1 VRTAQPNYRFA
12 LAQHGNAANAPNAAS
27 ADTMQYAIERL
38 NLPQAHRLATGERV
52 LIAVIDSGV
61 DTAHPEI
68 AGQVA
73 GSFDALGS
81 PAPPHE
87 HGTAMASAIIAH
99 AALKGGAPAAR
110 ILAIRAFGA
119 TGSSAE
125 ATTLSLLRAID
136 WAVARGAQVINLSF
150 TGPTD
155 PEVARGLATAAK
167 KGIVLVAAAGNAGPK
182 AAPLFPASDANV
194 IAVTATDA
202 EDKLFT
208 LANRGKHIAVA
219 APGVDILA
227 AAPGGRYQFSSGTSI
242 AAAHVSAIAA
252 LLLELRPDL
261 TPAAVR
267 KILAATATD
276 LGPKGRDDRF
286 GAGLANAQRAVQS
299 LNDGVAQGKPASVSA
314 AAR

>member
-1 VRTAQPNYRFA
+1 
-12 LAQHGNAANAPNAAS
+12 
-27 ADTMQYAIERL
+27 
-38 NLPQAHRLATGERV
+38 
-52 LIAVIDSGV
+52 
-61 DTAHPEI
+61 
-68 AGQVA
+68 
-73 GSFDALGS
+73 
-81 PAPPHE
+81 
-87 HGTAMASAIIAH
+87 
-99 AALKGGAPAAR
+99 
-110 ILAIRAFGA
+110 
-119 TGSSAE
+119 
-125 ATTLSLLRAID
+125 LSLLRAID